1 LALLGS
7 VAIPA
12 RQTWRITQLLRESTQ
27 VLAPARLL
35 VEKLQAGLAREYV
48 AVQGYALSGDG
59 AQLAAYRASA
69 DEDERWLAA
78 IERLAPQFDAGAAD
92 RARALRTRI
101 AGWRQLNGSLVAEGA
116 SRDKVVAALGEEQAR
131 YDASLRAIA
140 LLSADLVADAAA
152 RDDQVRSLEHLS
164 IVSNAALVLAALVA
178 MSGVANLT
186 IKERKLTAALRRRVD
201 EEAAL
206 REAAES
212 LGSAYTVDEVNQRI
226 VDAALE
232 VVAGRGA
239 FVELIEDAPP
249 DGPNV
254 VVRAISG
261 SGVPPLET
269 TCALAGSYTERVAI
283 RGEPF
288 VLEDLSDLGLSGA
301 IQAIA
306 GAGSAIVV
314 PLGSSAKPTGAL
326 FVVSSATGHFRD
338 GDVARA
344 GIFGHLAALAYEK
357 VGLLEEAHARRR
369 VLERVIQSRSRL
381 MRGFSHDVKNPIG
394 AADGFAELL
403 SLGVYGELSAEQRG
417 SIDRMRRSIRTA
429 LSLIDDLHELARAE
443 TGNLAL
449 AREPVD
455 LGALARSL
463 GEEYH
468 AAAHGHGLSLTVEAE
483 GGIPAVESDRA
494 RVRQIVA
501 NLLSN
506 AIKYTPRGSITVRA
520 RRQAGGPA
528 GDECDGAV
536 LEVSDTGVGI
546 AAEKQGYIFE
556 EFSRLGT
563 GDAAGAGLGLAISN
577 LLAQR
582 LGGRILV
589 ASEVGRGSTFT
600 LWLPVRRDESPA

>member
-1 LALLGS
+1 

-35 VEKLQAGLAREYV
+35 VEKLQAGLAQEFV
-48 AVQGYALSGDG
+48 AVQGYALSGDL
-59 AQLAAYRASA
+59 AQLARYRVSA

-78 IERLAPQFDAGAAD
+78 IERLVPRFDATSAD

-101 AGWRQLNGSLVAEGA
+101 GGWRQLNDSLVAQGA
-116 SRDKVVAALGEEQAR
+116 SRARVVAVLGEEQSR

-140 LLSADLVADAAA
+140 LLSSDLVADAAA
-152 RDDQVRSLEHLS
+152 RDDQVRALEHLS
-164 IVSNAALVLAALVA
+164 IASNAALVLAALVA
-178 MSGVANLT
+178 MSGVAALT
-186 IKERKLTAALRRRVD
+186 IQERKLTATLRRRVG

-212 LGSAYTVDEVNQRI
+212 LGSAYSVDEVTRRI
-226 VDAALE
+226 VDSALE
-232 VVAGRGA
+232 AVGGRGA
-239 FVELIEDAPP
+239 FVELVDQRPGENAT
-249 DGPNV
+249 V
-254 VVRAISG
+254 VVRAVSG
-261 SGVPPLET
+261 SGVPPVGT
-269 TCALAGSYTERVAI
+269 TCPLAGSYTERAATS
-283 RGEPF
+283 GEP
-288 VLEDLSDLGLSGA
+288 VLLEDLSTLTLSGL
-301 IQAIA
+301 IGAIA
-306 GAGSAIVV
+306 RAGGSAIVV
-314 PLGSSAKPTGAL
+314 PLGSDELPTGAL
-326 FVVSSATGHFRD
+326 FVLSSSPGHFRA

-357 VGLLEEAHARRR
+357 VRLLEESFERRR

-394 AADGFAELL
+394 AADGFAELM

-417 SIDRMRRSIRTA
+417 SIDRMRRSIRAA

-455 LGALARSL
+455 LAALVHAL

-468 AAAHGHGLSLTVEAE
+468 GAAHGRGLSLLVEAE
-483 GGIPAVESDRA
+483 DDGPTVESDRA

-506 AIKYTPRGSITVRA
+506 AIKYTRQGSITVRA
-520 RRQAGGPA
+520 RRRAGQSG
-528 GDECDGAV
+528 GDEGEGAV
-536 LEVSDTGVGI
+536 LEVADTGAGI
-546 AAEKQGYIFE
+546 AAEKQDYIFE
-556 EFSRLGT
+556 EFSRLGS
-563 GDAAGAGLGLAISN
+563 GDAGGAGGAGLGLAISN

-582 LGGRILV
+582 LGGRISV
-589 ASEVGRGSTFT
+589 ESEVGRGSTFT
-600 LWLPVRRDESPA
+600 LWLPMRRDESSA

>member
-1 LALLGS
+1 

-35 VEKLQAGLAREYV
+35 VEKLQAGLAREFV
-48 AVQGYALSGDG
+48 AVQGYALTGDV
-59 AQLAAYRASA
+59 AQLARYRASA

-78 IERLAPQFDAGAAD
+78 VERLASRFDATSAD

-101 AGWRQLNGSLVAEGA
+101 GGWRQFNDSLVAHGA
-116 SRDKVVAALGEEQAR
+116 SRARVVAVLGEEQSR

-140 LLSADLVADAAA
+140 LLSSDLVADAAA
-152 RDDQVRSLEHLS
+152 RDDKVRTLEHLS
-164 IVSNAALVLAALVA
+164 IASNAVLVLAALVA
-178 MSGVANLT
+178 MSGVAALT
-186 IKERKLTAALRRRVD
+186 IQERKLTATLRRRVD

-212 LGSAYTVDEVNQRI
+212 LGSAYTVDEVTQRI
-226 VDAALE
+226 VDAALD

-239 FVELIEDAPP
+239 FVERIEGEA
-249 DGPNV
+249 GEEASV
-254 VVRAISG
+254 VVRAVAG
-261 SGVPPLET
+261 SGVPPLESA
-269 TCALAGSYTERVAI
+269 CALAGSYTERVT
-283 RGEPF
+283 RSGEPV
-288 VLEDLSDLGLSGA
+288 VLSNLQLSGA
-301 IQAIA
+301 IRAIA
-306 GAGSAIVV
+306 NVGSAIVA
-314 PLGSSAKPTGAL
+314 PLGSSDKPTGAL
-326 FVVSSATGHFRD
+326 FVVSAATGHFHD
-338 GDVARA
+338 DDVARA

-357 VGLLEEAHARRR
+357 VALLEEAHERRR

-417 SIDRMRRSIRTA
+417 SIDRMRRSIRAA

-455 LGALARSL
+455 LAALVHAL

-468 AAAHGHGLSLTVEAE
+468 GAAHGRGLSLLVEAE
-483 GGIPAVESDRA
+483 DDGPTVESDRA

-506 AIKYTPRGSITVRA
+506 AIKYTRQGSITVRA
-520 RRQAGGPA
+520 RRRAGQSG
-528 GDECDGAV
+528 GDEGGGAV
-536 LEVSDTGVGI
+536 LEVADTGAGI
-546 AAEKQGYIFE
+546 AAEKQDYIFE
-556 EFSRLGT
+556 EFSRLGS
-563 GDAAGAGLGLAISN
+563 GDAGGAGGAGLGLAISN

-582 LGGRILV
+582 LGGRISV
-589 ASEVGRGSTFT
+589 ESEVGRGSTFT
-600 LWLPVRRDESPA
+600 LWLPMRRDESSA